1 RAIFGDGWQRCLNLG
16 PYVQSAATELS
27 NLRAAVAKTRLN
39 LSGLSKSDD
48 DIYAAMVRRLDS
60 ASADR
65 ADGSDDEGDLDPA
78 GAGLLKPRGNDGIVN
93 AEICFNALLLMGDVD
108 ISEERVATWT
118 PDDLAVAYDWAMRRH
133 LAASDNDDV
142 IVPPRP
148 AFIPVAKFGGF

>member
-1 RAIFGDGWQRCLNLG
+1 
-16 PYVQSAATELS
+16 YVQSAATELS

-93 AEICFNALLLMGDVD
+93 AEICFNALLLW
-108 ISEERVATWT
+108 ATSTSARNAW
-118 PDDLAVAYDWAMRRH
+118 RH
-133 LAASDNDDV
+133 GRLTILPWHTIGRCAG
-142 IVPPRP
+142 ILRP
-148 AFIPVAKFGGF
+148 ATMTTSSCRLAPRSSQSRSSGASETCPSPAPNAFPPQ